1 MFCIDWNDD
10 DPIELINQD
19 AKDDD
24 YARIDV
30 TVTPCNYL
38 HTMLGYEGDSI
49 SDECIGDY

>member
-10 DPIELINQD
+10 DPIELINRD

-30 TVTPCNYL
+30 IMTPCNYL

-49 SDECIGDY
+49 SDECIAD